1 MRRMLRR
8 VPTMFLGQDVPFL
21 QLQVPIFQ
29 RHLLEK
35 NVNANAESKHRPLC
49 LHKLLLHD
57 SQLRNLRLQVHETA
71 LKRWHSKKN
80 LGSHLQQL
88 PLQINAL
95 PLLHHLRFHLLRLG
109 RLIQLPSLSQ
119 LLLYLYK
126 HFLMPDLRCHFFG
139 SRFRA
144 VRVRCCPVSILRYS
158 Q

>member
-1 MRRMLRR
+1 MLRR
-8 VPTMFLGQDVPFL
+8 VPTLFLGQDVPFL

-35 NVNANAESKHRPLC
+35 NVNANAKPQHRPLC

-95 PLLHHLRFHLLRLG
+95 PLLHNLRFHLLRLG
-109 RLIQLPSLSQ
+109 RLIQLPSLS
-119 LLLYLYK
+119 
-126 HFLMPDLRCHFFG
+126 
-139 SRFRA
+139 
-144 VRVRCCPVSILRYS
+144 
-158 Q
+158 